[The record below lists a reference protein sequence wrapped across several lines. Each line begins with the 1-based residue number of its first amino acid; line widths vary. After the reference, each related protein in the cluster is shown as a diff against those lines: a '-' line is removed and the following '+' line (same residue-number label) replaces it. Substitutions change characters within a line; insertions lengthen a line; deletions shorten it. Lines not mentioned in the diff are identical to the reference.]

1 MFGDKRNDTK
11 TEDDFA
17 FVISVAV
24 WLKIAA
30 ELYTKKPAS
39 HLVLAVVFFD
49 KIAIQQVDGG
59 GCSMGFIVCKS

>member
-1 MFGDKRNDTK
+1 MQKQ

-39 HLVLAVVFFD
+39 HLVLEMFFR
-49 KIAIQQVDGG
+49 
-59 GCSMGFIVCKS
+59 

>member
-1 MFGDKRNDTK
+1 M
-11 TEDDFA
+11 
-17 FVISVAV
+17 ISVAV

-39 HLVLAVVFFD
+39 HLVLEVVFSD

-59 GCSMGFIVCKS
+59 VVQWVSSFVKAEKCKDC